1 MIPSDIEKLKTSQY
15 LRFIDVTPTATN
27 PTWKVLG
34 VGITE
39 LATSYNPQVETE
51 QWIIEDTARNDHTG
65 NQKQS
70 SVTQKCYKNDP
81 TFEFINEGR
90 DKLNYVTR
98 VLEIDTWNGE
108 GGSYPSKMS
117 SSLVAVTSY
126 SGAEIEYDLY
136 FNGDPTDGTSTIT
149 GGTPTFT
156 PSVSL

>member
-15 LRFIDVTPTATN
+15 LRFINTTPTAQA

-34 VGITE
+34 IGITD
-39 LATSYNPQVETE
+39 LATAYNPQVETE

-90 DKLNYVTR
+90 DKLNYTTQ

-108 GGSYPSKMS
+108 GGSYPAKLSDA
-117 SSLVAVTSY
+117 LVAITSY

-136 FNGDPTDGTSTIT
+136 FNGDATEGTATMT
-149 GGTPTFT
+149 GNVPTFT

>member
-1 MIPSDIEKLKTSQY
+1 MIPENIEKLKTSQY
-15 LRFIDVTPTATN
+15 LRFINTTPNAQE

-34 VGITE
+34 IGITE
-39 LATSYNPQVETE
+39 LATAYNPQVETE

-81 TFEFINEGR
+81 VFEYVNEAR
-90 DKLNYVTR
+90 DTLNYTTQ
-98 VLEIDTWNGE
+98 VLEIDTWNGT
-108 GGSYPSKMS
+108 GGSYPAKLS
-117 SSLVAVTSY
+117 SALVTPTSY

-136 FNGDPTDGTSTIT
+136 FNGDPTKGTATIT